1 LILTITL
8 KDRGT
13 ELVENKS
20 VISVVPMDKA
30 HIDSVAR
37 LEELIFS
44 VPFKKKD
51 IEELYMNTSW
61 RFFVALDGDTVVGY
75 ISLYLI
81 IDEKEIVNVCVLPEH
96 RGRGIGAMLVKCALE
111 YERDKTA
118 RVMLEVRA
126 SNDGAISLYKK
137 FGFLPVGVSKN
148 HYSQPRE
155 DAVLMNLEY

>member
-1 LILTITL
+1 M
-8 KDRGT
+8 
-13 ELVENKS
+13 ENKLS
-20 VISVVPMDKA
+20 ITVVPMEEH
-30 HIDSVAR
+30 HIDGVAQ
-37 LEELIFS
+37 LEEAIFS

-51 IEELYMNTSW
+51 ICDLFQNPSW
-61 RFFVALDGDTVVGY
+61 RFFTALDGDKVVGY

-81 IDEKEIVNVCVLPEH
+81 IDEKEIVNVCVLPEY
-96 RGRGIGAMLVKCALE
+96 RGRGIGAMLVGRALE

-126 SNDGAISLYKK
+126 SNEGAISLYKK

>member
-1 LILTITL
+1 M
-8 KDRGT
+8 
-13 ELVENKS
+13 ENKPE
-20 VISVVPMDKA
+20 IIIVPMEIR
-30 HIDSVAR
+30 HIDEVAQ
-37 LEELIFS
+37 LEETIFS
-44 VPFKKKD
+44 IPFTKKD
-51 IEELYMNTSW
+51 IKELYMNTSW

-96 RGRGIGAMLVKCALE
+96 RGRGIGAMLVKCALD

-118 RVMLEVRA
+118 RVMLEVRE
-126 SNDGAISLYKK
+126 SNDGAIALYKK

>member
-1 LILTITL
+1 MRLQ
-8 KDRGT
+8 DRGA

>member
-1 LILTITL
+1 M
-8 KDRGT
+8 
-13 ELVENKS
+13 ENKS

>member
-1 LILTITL
+1 
-8 KDRGT
+8 
-13 ELVENKS
+13 VENKS

>member
-1 LILTITL
+1 M
-8 KDRGT
+8 
-13 ELVENKS
+13 ENKS

-155 DAVLMNLEY
+155 DALLMNLEY